1 MKWTGNLTLKM
12 DEKEDTYGPGS
23 IQVERYAGEFFKLK
37 LTDVDNRAGA
47 TAQFNKDE
55 LKTLINELT
64 QSL

>member
-23 IQVERYAGEFFKLK
+23 IQVERYEGEFKLK
-37 LTDVDNRAGA
+37 LTDVDDRAGA
-47 TAQFNKDE
+47 TAQLNKDE
-55 LKTLINELT
+55 LKTLINELI